1 MSLRVDGVVI
11 VIEYVVLFKGVIGRD
26 DGELR
31 DVVSIM
37 IIINEKKVTM
47 NIVGCPFAKAD
58 EKSGVD
64 RNEVMFFIFVFKLA
78 ANVAANVFN
87 NFAEMNKVNAA
98 HGVAGHFVNNS
109 VTFIG
114 VSR

>member
-1 MSLRVDGVVI
+1 MSRSRVDVVVIVI

-47 NIVGCPFAKAD
+47 NIVGCPFAKTD
-58 EKSGVD
+58 KKFGLSV
-64 RNEVMFFIFVFKLA
+64 NEVMFFIFEFKLA
-78 ANVAANVFN
+78 ANVAANVFKYGLV
-87 NFAEMNKVNAA
+87 M
-98 HGVAGHFVNNS
+98 
-109 VTFIG
+109 
-114 VSR
+114 